1 MFKIFYHQDVVAI
14 DIPKISSANRLRIKN
29 SIEMKLVER
38 PEVYG
43 KPLRKSL
50 RAYRSLRVGDF
61 RVVYRIEKKLVKVLL
76 IAHRAVVYRQA
87 EKRQGNSF

>member
-14 DIPKISSANRLRIKN
+14 DIPKITSTNRLRIKN
-29 SIEMKLVER
+29 SIEMKLMEQ

-76 IAHRAVVYRQA
+76 IAHRAVVYKQA
-87 EKRQGNSF
+87 EKRQDNSF